1 LASDPEF
8 ARFVLEQLRE
18 LGDGSH
24 RRMFGEYAI
33 YVRGKVV
40 ALICDNELYLKPT
53 AAGRALLGTPVEAPP
68 FPGAKQYFVVGEYLD
83 DPAFL
88 AELFRATEAEV
99 EPPKR
104 KGRRRKE

>member
-1 LASDPEF
+1 
-8 ARFVLEQLRE
+8 
-18 LGDGSH
+18 
-24 RRMFGEYAI
+24 MFGEYAI